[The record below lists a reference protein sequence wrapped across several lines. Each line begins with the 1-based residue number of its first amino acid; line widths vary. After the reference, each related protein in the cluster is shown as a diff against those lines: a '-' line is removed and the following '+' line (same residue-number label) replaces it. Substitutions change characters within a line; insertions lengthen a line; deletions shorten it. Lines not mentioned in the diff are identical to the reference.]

1 MPIGAEK
8 PLSALQLNL
17 YEVNMAKKNNR
28 KRSTGWA
35 HTKQF
40 PHKRHPAYFRKTG
53 QDDIE
58 YVTFTHSEKVDFDKD
73 NKAKP
78 IEKHD
83 IVETRRLKVNID
95 KTEKNKGEYSHV
107 VPRVYE
113 GKRSALGAGTNTYK
127 LAEDDKP
134 TVDYIFKTGKRYKVP
149 RTGNKSKSKKPRK

>member
-17 YEVNMAKKNNR
+17 YEVSMAKKNNR
-28 KRSTGWA
+28 KRSAGWA
-35 HTKQF
+35 HTKKY
-40 PHKRHPAYFRKTG
+40 PHKNHPAYFRKTG
-53 QDDIE
+53 QDDVE
-58 YVTFTHSEKVDFDKD
+58 YVTFTHSCEVDFDKD

-83 IVETRRLKVNID
+83 IVKAQKLKVNID

-113 GKRSALGAGTNTYK
+113 GKRSALGAGTNKYK
-127 LAEDDKP
+127 LAEDDKT
-134 TVDYIFKTGKRYKVP
+134 TVDYIFKNGKRYKVP
-149 RTGNKSKSKKPRK
+149 RTGNKPKNKKPRK